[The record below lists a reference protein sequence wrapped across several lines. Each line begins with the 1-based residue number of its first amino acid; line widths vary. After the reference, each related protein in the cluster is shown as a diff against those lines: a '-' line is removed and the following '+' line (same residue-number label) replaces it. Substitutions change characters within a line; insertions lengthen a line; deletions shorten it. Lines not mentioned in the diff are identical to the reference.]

1 MLQLSVLL
9 IGLTPSVSAIEPVSP
24 PLSPIG
30 PVPVAAA
37 GRDEASLSWTY
48 AEANYVWFDS
58 EDLNDTFDGFELTGS
73 FQLPLVGFFVQGT
86 GRWQSADSDL
96 TTYVFGLGY
105 HIGFAE
111 RFDAY
116 GILNWTDVE
125 VDGGGFNFS
134 DDGVGAEAGV
144 RMLVVPSFEVNGRFR
159 WTDIDNTDESIGV
172 GARFYFMQ
180 HLSVGANI
188 DMLGD
193 DELIT
198 AGVRLGF

>member
-1 MLQLSVLL
+1 MLQLSSLL
-9 IGLTPSVSAIEPVSP
+9 IGLTPSVPAIEPVSP
-24 PLSPIG
+24 LLAP
-30 PVPVAAA
+30 AA

-58 EDLNDTFDGFELTGS
+58 EDLDDTFDGFELTGS

-86 GRWQSADSDL
+86 GRWQSADADL

-116 GILNWTDVE
+116 GILNWTDVQ

-134 DDGVGAEAGV
+134 DDGLGAEAGV

-159 WTDIDNTDESIGV
+159 WTDIDNTDESIGL
-172 GARFYFMQ
+172 GARFYFAQ

-188 DMLGD
+188 DKLGD
-193 DELIT
+193 DELIS